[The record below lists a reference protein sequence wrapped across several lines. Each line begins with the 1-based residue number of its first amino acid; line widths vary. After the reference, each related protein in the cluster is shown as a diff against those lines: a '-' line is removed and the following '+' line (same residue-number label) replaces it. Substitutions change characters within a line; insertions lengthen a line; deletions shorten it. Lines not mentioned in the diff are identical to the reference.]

1 LLEEIRKEKT
11 LQEMLIRIYIYVAKG
26 PSYNPKKP
34 KYRTG
39 DKADYPDG
47 YPKYGQRLKKKIIDL
62 DIKV

>member
-1 LLEEIRKEKT
+1 
-11 LQEMLIRIYIYVAKG
+11 
-26 PSYNPKKP
+26 P